1 MRITGYRPEEFE
13 NDPNLMITI
22 THPDDRTKLSEHLS
36 IVKDR
41 PGKQEDLEF
50 RIITRNG
57 EVRWMSHECQPVFR
71 SNGEYL
77 GSRGS
82 NRDITDRKIMS
93 EQINASLAEKAT
105 LLREIHHR
113 VKNNLQIVS
122 SMLNMQIRKISDP
135 KMIET
140 LRDSQNRV
148 MSMALVHE
156 HLYRGKDF
164 AHIDLKNYI
173 TALGKGLFQTY
184 ADTNSGVRLDIAI
197 RDIYVDINAAIPLGL
212 ISNELITNSLKY
224 AFKEKKG
231 GILSITAKEDA
242 QALTFIV
249 TDNGIG
255 LPKGITLEN
264 QDSLGLRLVHTLTGQ
279 LHGTVTID
287 RTEGTKFVF
296 TFPKPAEQ
304 KPTE

>member
-1 MRITGYRPEEFE
+1 MVA
-13 NDPNLMITI
+13 I

-36 IVKDR
+36 LVKDQQ
-41 PGKQEDLEF
+41 GKHEELEF

-57 EVRWMSHECQPVFR
+57 EVRWMAHECQPVFR
-71 SNGEYL
+71 SNGDYL

-82 NRDITDRKIMS
+82 NRDVTDRRILS

-164 AHIDLKNYI
+164 CPYRLKELHHC
-173 TALGKGLFQTY
+173 AGKRAFP
-184 ADTNSGVRLDIAI
+184 DI
-197 RDIYVDINAAIPLGL
+197 
-212 ISNELITNSLKY
+212 
-224 AFKEKKG
+224 
-231 GILSITAKEDA
+231 
-242 QALTFIV
+242 
-249 TDNGIG
+249 
-255 LPKGITLEN
+255 
-264 QDSLGLRLVHTLTGQ
+264 LRN
-279 LHGTVTID
+279 
-287 RTEGTKFVF
+287 KFRR
-296 TFPKPAEQ
+296 PARY
-304 KPTE
+304 